1 MAERTPSA
9 WLPEWAR
16 PNWLARAKANG
27 RASPKSGPKSG
38 PKSLAAPRTIA
49 VGGQKLPLVIRK
61 LAHARQM
68 SLRLSPDG
76 REVRVSIPQ
85 WGRVRDAEEF
95 ALSRSEWLARHLA
108 AQPQPTVIQ
117 PGASVPFRGDL
128 LTIAWGETLP
138 RRAKILTDRIE
149 LGGPHASLG
158 PRLQRALETEA
169 RRLFAED
176 VAHFCA
182 RAGEQEPR
190 LMLSRAQRRW
200 GSCSADRTIRLNW
213 RLVMAPDA
221 VRRSVVAHEV
231 AHLAHFDHSA
241 AFHAA
246 LARIYDND
254 LDAANAWLK
263 RDGRG
268 LYAAF
273 G

>member
-1 MAERTPSA
+1 MAERAPSA

-16 PNWLARAKANG
+16 PQWMTREKASV
-27 RASPKSGPKSG
+27 RASPKANPKTQ
-38 PKSLAAPRTIA
+38 PAPRTIA

-95 ALSRSEWLARHLA
+95 AHSRAEWLARHLA
-108 AQPQPTVIQ
+108 AQPEPMVIQ
-117 PGASVPFRGDL
+117 PGSTLPFRGNPL
-128 LTIAWGETLP
+128 AIAWSDGLP
-138 RRAKILTDRIE
+138 RRAKVLADRIE
-149 LGGPHASLG
+149 LGGPCTSLA
-158 PRLQRALETEA
+158 PRLQRAFEAEA

-176 VAHFCA
+176 LAHFCT
-182 RAGEQEPR
+182 RAGEPLPR

-246 LARIYDND
+246 LARIYDDD
-254 LDAANAWLK
+254 LLAANAWLK